1 MIVESPG
8 MGTGKIVAVALLAL
22 VAGCAQRDATQEAQR
37 PDWVIESRVQ
47 FRAADAKTVVA
58 APKEP
63 MRLWMP
69 YVVGDFY
76 GSPNAGEPVPVTL
89 ADDLT
94 FTLDLN
100 QSHAKL
106 VKQLVPTA
114 FSQKWMTI
122 EPVAA
127 RVARLSVFVMP
138 KEGVMPI
145 GITEWLDPDT
155 GSKLMLIYVDRPARI
170 RGEIVWEGRNL
181 RFDIEAKQAGYLWV
195 QQPEG
200 SGEYRT
206 ATPPVHPILAVM
218 PAS

>member
-1 MIVESPG
+1 MKGIAQFATSSV
-8 MGTGKIVAVALLAL
+8 VL
-22 VAGCAQRDATQEAQR
+22 VLGLAGCTRQQDDAAPKR

-47 FRAADAKTVVA
+47 FRAADGKTVIA

-63 MRLWMP
+63 IRLWMP

-76 GSPNAGEPVPVTL
+76 GAPNAGEPMPVTL
-89 ADDLT
+89 KDDLR

-100 QSHAKL
+100 ESHAK
-106 VKQLVPTA
+106 VTKQLVPTA

-122 EPVAA
+122 EPAVA

-138 KEGVMPI
+138 KEGIVPV
-145 GITEWLDPDT
+145 GLTEWLDPDT

-181 RFDIEAKQAGYLWV
+181 RFDIEAKEGGYIWV

-200 SGEYRT
+200 SGEYR
-206 ATPPVHPILAVM
+206 AASPPVHPSLAVM
-218 PAS
+218 PNS

>member
-1 MIVESPG
+1 MKGIASII
-8 MGTGKIVAVALLAL
+8 TSSALLVL
-22 VAGCAQRDATQEAQR
+22 GLAGCGKQDAEAIKR
-37 PDWVIESRVQ
+37 PDWVVESRVQ

-58 APKEP
+58 SPKEP
-63 MRLWMP
+63 VRLWMP

-76 GSPNAGEPVPVTL
+76 GAPNEGEPVPVTL
-89 ADDLT
+89 EDDLT

-100 QSHAKL
+100 QSHQRLAKS
-106 VKQLVPTA
+106 LVPTT

-127 RVARLSVFVMP
+127 RVARLSAFVMP
-138 KEGVMPI
+138 KEGIAPI
-145 GITEWLDPDT
+145 GTTEWLDPDT

-170 RGEIVWEGRNL
+170 RGEIVHEGRNL
-181 RFDIEAKQAGYLWV
+181 RFDIEAKEAGFLWV

-218 PAS
+218 PNS

>member
-1 MIVESPG
+1 MKGFALHVTSSVLLLLGLAGCTRQQED
-8 MGTGKIVAVALLAL
+8 AVA
-22 VAGCAQRDATQEAQR
+22 GR

-47 FRAADAKTVVA
+47 FRAADARTPVA

-63 MRLWMP
+63 LRLWMP

-76 GSPNAGEPVPVTL
+76 GAPNAGEPVPVTL
-89 ADDLT
+89 GDDLT

-106 VKQLVPTA
+106 QKELVPTA

-122 EPVAA
+122 EPAAA
-127 RVARLSVFVMP
+127 RVARLSAFVMP
-138 KEGVMPI
+138 KEGITPM
-145 GITEWLDPDT
+145 GLTEWLDPDT
-155 GSKLMLIYVDRPARI
+155 GARLMLIYVDRPARI

-181 RFDIEAKQAGYLWV
+181 RFDIEATDAGYLWV

-200 SGEYRT
+200 SGEYRR
-206 ATPPVHPILAVM
+206 ATPPVRPILAVM
-218 PAS
+218 PGT